1 MDLRLRASWDSN
13 HVLQIQNSFQDD
25 IQPLCA
31 HESIILKLIFLKK
44 RKMKGHISNSGLR
57 PYSPDVS
64 TQLPLYPL
72 PWDSVLRKIG
82 WLWFALYPFLFHR
95 FQSKWPQP
103 VCLDQADC
111 LKLLHTSTPA
121 SLMRDW
127 QFLRR
132 LRCSVRAPKPEC
144 LRVNLSLWDL
154 EHIINLPTVL
164 TFKRSCSQILAPHQP
179 SQTNP
184 FFLLMRT
191 QPHSVR

>member
-1 MDLRLRASWDSN
+1 MDRRLRASWDSN

-64 TQLPLYPL
+64 TQLPLYLL

-121 SLMRDW
+121 SLMKGLTVPEAPVLLCEASQARV
-127 QFLRR
+127 
-132 LRCSVRAPKPEC
+132 SVCEFVSFGPGPYC
-144 LRVNLSLWDL
+144 
-154 EHIINLPTVL
+154 
-164 TFKRSCSQILAPHQP
+164 
-179 SQTNP
+179 
-184 FFLLMRT
+184 
-191 QPHSVR
+191 